1 MCMVFVC
8 FGYELVTVLLLLSSL
23 PSPPLPCPPLPWPAL
38 PSPPHSH
45 QNMYGA
51 PFLVSAASV
60 LLAMWVAMALKND
73 RGSKKEDD
81 EEEEESCSTSIS
93 CMSKPK
99 LKKKGESEV
108 SLLAISEL
116 PQT

>member
-1 MCMVFVC
+1 
-8 FGYELVTVLLLLSSL
+8 
-23 PSPPLPCPPLPWPAL
+23 
-38 PSPPHSH
+38 
-45 QNMYGA
+45 MYGA

-81 EEEEESCSTSIS
+81 EEEESCSTSIP

-108 SLLAISEL
+108 SLLSISEL

>member
-1 MCMVFVC
+1 
-8 FGYELVTVLLLLSSL
+8 
-23 PSPPLPCPPLPWPAL
+23 
-38 PSPPHSH
+38 
-45 QNMYGA
+45 MYGA

-81 EEEEESCSTSIS
+81 EEEEQSCSASIP
-93 CMSKPK
+93 CVSKPK
-99 LKKKGESEV
+99 LKKKTESEL
-108 SLLAISEL
+108 SLLPISEY

>member
-1 MCMVFVC
+1 
-8 FGYELVTVLLLLSSL
+8 
-23 PSPPLPCPPLPWPAL
+23 
-38 PSPPHSH
+38 
-45 QNMYGA
+45 
-51 PFLVSAASV
+51 
-60 LLAMWVAMALKND
+60 MWVAMALKND

-81 EEEEESCSTSIS
+81 EEEESCSTSIP

-108 SLLAISEL
+108 SLLSISEL